1 MHYPFAI
8 AHQRVGTLVKCDASI
23 KAMLLDIDSKHRN
36 DFIIEELDEE
46 HVLVKETKIAELKQ
60 RLQGVS
66 RHIRLA
72 ILC

>member
-1 MHYPFAI
+1 MVKAT
-8 AHQRVGTLVKCDASI
+8 RGTLVKCDASI

-60 RLQGVS
+60 RLQS
-66 RHIRLA
+66 MMKERLKEPESSESES
-72 ILC
+72 